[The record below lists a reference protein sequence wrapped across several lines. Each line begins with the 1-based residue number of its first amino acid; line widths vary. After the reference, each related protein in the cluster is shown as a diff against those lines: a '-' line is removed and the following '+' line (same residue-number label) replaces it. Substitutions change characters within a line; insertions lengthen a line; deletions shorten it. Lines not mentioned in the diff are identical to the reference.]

1 MGLEK
6 EKKMSIILQ
15 IITDI
20 SYLGIYTGTI
30 SEKSASQRIHPTK
43 CEQNSWKIRKST
55 AFTSR
60 IPIKLYV
67 EDGECYQKKVDDPR
81 KLMMK

>member
-1 MGLEK
+1 MGLKK

-30 SEKSASQRIHPTK
+30 SEESASQRIHPTK
-43 CEQNSWKIRKST
+43 C
-55 AFTSR
+55 
-60 IPIKLYV
+60 
-67 EDGECYQKKVDDPR
+67 
-81 KLMMK
+81 